1 MSEMYTL
8 ASNSFIRSCTRR
20 RMMFFACS
28 LCGATCLA
36 STLYF
41 LTASSKDSTVLA
53 PTTPY
58 NDQTPLSTTADSA
71 LRLHL
76 ADLFY
81 CGYSKLGRG
90 LLKQTSGSCGASD
103 LQAS

>member
-1 MSEMYTL
+1 
-8 ASNSFIRSCTRR
+8 
-20 RMMFFACS
+20 
-28 LCGATCLA
+28 
-36 STLYF
+36 
-41 LTASSKDSTVLA
+41 VLA

-103 LQAS
+103 LQASWYSINSITAVKGNQL